1 MTKTQMLMNHPVF
14 LGLSILDLSKS
25 VMYEFWYDFIKLNIV
40 KNLKCVS
47 WIQTTSLFM
56 TFKKTLQK
64 MLTLQVFN

>member
-1 MTKTQMLMNHPVF
+1 MTKTQMLMNRPVF

-40 KNLKCVS
+40 KNPKCVS

>member
-1 MTKTQMLMNHPVF
+1 MTKTQMLMNSPVF

-40 KNLKCVS
+40 KNLNCVS

-56 TFKKTLQK
+56 TFTKTLQK